1 MCQRFSLFKN
11 KATEL
16 KRGFI
21 SMSLSIWRN
30 ASPIHKRILSI
41 VAIFIV
47 AITVIGSLMPMDP
60 QQAKDISNDL
70 NQTVN
75 TMKQNDTLL
84 PYIFGN
90 NFMICLL
97 MFIPVIG
104 PLLGSYILFNTGTVI
119 GAISAAEGIP
129 TIVAL
134 AATFIPIG
142 LIEFTAYSAAM
153 TESIWLVRRIL
164 QGRGL
169 RELKNTGLFVSICAV
184 VLILGAIIETALI
197 SVGV

>member
-1 MCQRFSLFKN
+1 
-11 KATEL
+11 
-16 KRGFI
+16 
-21 SMSLSIWRN
+21 MSLSIWRN

-47 AITVIGSLMPMDP
+47 AIMITVIGSLMPMDP

-104 PLLGSYILFNTGTVI
+104 PLLGFYILFNTGTVI
-119 GAISAAEGIP
+119 GAISTAEGIP
-129 TIVAL
+129 AIIAL
-134 AATFIPIG
+134 VATFIPIG
-142 LIEFTAYSAAM
+142 LIEFTAYSTAM
-153 TESIWLVRRIL
+153 TESIWLFRRIT
-164 QGRGL
+164 QGRGI
-169 RELKNTGLFVSICAV
+169 RELKNACIFISIAAVLLF
-184 VLILGAIIETALI
+184 LGAVIETILI
-197 SVGV
+197 SMV

>member
-1 MCQRFSLFKN
+1 MGLN
-11 KATEL
+11 
-16 KRGFI
+16 
-21 SMSLSIWRN
+21 MWRT
-30 ASPIHKRILSI
+30 ASPRRKRILSTIVVFI
-41 VAIFIV
+41 VAIM
-47 AITVIGSLMPMDP
+47 ITVIGSLMPMDP
-60 QQAKDISNDL
+60 QQAKDVSNNL

-75 TMKQNDTLL
+75 TMKQDDTLL

-97 MFIPVIG
+97 MFVPVIG
-104 PLLGSYILFNTGTVI
+104 PLLGFYILFNTGTVI

-153 TESIWLVRRIL
+153 TESIWLFRRIL

-169 RELKNTGLFVSICAV
+169 RELKNAGLFVSISAV
-184 VLILGAIIETALI
+184 LLLLGAVIETALLSI
-197 SVGV
+197 AA